1 MDKQEQQKYIEEN
14 IGFILQEYRE
24 KNYGVKNPIMIL
36 HENKALVVKNIS
48 EVALLHDERAGIER
62 QLKDLSEE
70 EGLQLVQ
77 YLSQNQIDP
86 IYAGLNYSQTDISNK
101 LKKEL

>member
-1 MDKQEQQKYIEEN
+1 MSRVWESMREGELFGDASVNLISSIE
-14 IGFILQEYRE
+14 
-24 KNYGVKNPIMIL
+24 
-36 HENKALVVKNIS
+36 S
-48 EVALLHDERAGIER
+48 LLRGSNLDHDERAGIER

-70 EGLQLVQ
+70 EGLRLVQ

-86 IYAGLNYSQTDISNK
+86 IYAGLNYNQTDISNK